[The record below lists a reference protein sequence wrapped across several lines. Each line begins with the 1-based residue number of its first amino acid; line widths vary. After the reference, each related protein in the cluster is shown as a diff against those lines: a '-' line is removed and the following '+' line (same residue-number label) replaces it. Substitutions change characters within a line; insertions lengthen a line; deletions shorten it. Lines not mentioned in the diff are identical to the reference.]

1 MNDTG
6 KTGDRSIASW
16 LWGPW
21 SRLALSTALVALA
34 ADQANKLWM
43 IAVYR
48 IQDRGQV
55 ALTPFLDLV
64 FVKNT
69 GISYNIGS
77 ESLSPFAL
85 SAFALLASLAMT
97 IWIARAATGGLMALS
112 VGMIIGGAIGN
123 AIDRLWLG
131 GVADFYLL
139 HAFGYSWYVFN
150 IADVAIVAGVV
161 GLLYDSFV
169 PNQKGAA
176 NAP

>member
-1 MNDTG
+1 MNDT
-6 KTGDRSIASW
+6 DRKSW
-16 LWGPW
+16 IWGRW
-21 SRLALSTALVALA
+21 SRLALSTGLVTMAV
-34 ADQANKLWM
+34 DQANKLWM
-43 IAVYR
+43 LGVYK

-55 ALTPFLDLV
+55 RVAPFLDFV
-64 FVKNT
+64 FVINT

-77 ESLSPFAL
+77 NAAPPWVLSTFAVVA
-85 SAFALLASLAMT
+85 SAAMAV
-97 IWIARAATGGLMALS
+97 WVARAATGALMALS
-112 VGMIIGGAIGN
+112 IGLIIGGAIGN

-161 GLLYDSFV
+161 GLLYDSFS
-169 PNQKGAA
+169 PSREGAA